1 MYFGERRWYYPE
13 ARLTIHEAGVKILP
27 DFSDKLVEDRR
38 VFEIS
43 GKSGK
48 KKGSMGEY
56 KNGS

>member
-43 GKSGK
+43 GK